1 MDCDDC
7 VCDGPGD
14 CDCDC
19 DCGCRGACCQVT
31 DCSEVTDDCCGACL
45 EAGGE
50 ETNCCGC
57 GACSCCCSTKCCC
70 RFTTA
75 PFAVAVATVITVLVV
90 AYAGVLFPARVTAD
104 PNGTAL
110 AYDVSLTIAV
120 RNRNFAKGIWK
131 TAPLDAELRF
141 RGQTFARVRTQGFHY
156 RK

>member
-1 MDCDDC
+1 M
-7 VCDGPGD
+7 
-14 CDCDC
+14 
-19 DCGCRGACCQVT
+19 
-31 DCSEVTDDCCGACL
+31 

-75 PFAVAVATVITVLVV
+75 PFAIAVATVITVLVV

-120 RNRNFAKGIWK
+120 RNRNFAKGVWK

-141 RGQTFARVRTQGFHY
+141 RGQTFARVRTQLESAEWGLSKARGKGLY
-156 RK
+156 RACGARW